1 MSAPTRTSA
10 PPGPP
15 AQAAA
20 APAPQANVTV
30 VLTTLLLAGLSFA
43 LLQTMVAPAIPS
55 IQAELG
61 ASTSAATWVLTG
73 FLVSASVCT
82 PIVGKLGDLYGK
94 GQVLVLVL
102 LVFAAGSVIAALAD
116 SIEVL
121 IAARLLQG
129 VAGGVFPLSFG
140 IIRDTFPPAKVPLGI
155 GIISATFGIGGGIGL
170 ALSGVIVDNF
180 GIHWLFLVGLL
191 AVPAAFVALR
201 AIPASP
207 TRERTRIDWAGAAL
221 LSLGLAALLIG
232 VSRANDWG
240 WTSGRALALMLG
252 GVVVLALWVAFELR
266 VHDPLVEMRVLRRRP
281 VFLTNLVGLLIGFS
295 MFSSF
300 LLVPLF
306 VQAPESTGYGFGAS
320 VTQAGLYMVPG
331 AVVMLVAGPLAGG
344 LAARFGARATLIVGC
359 AFTTLSF
366 LQLAVLHDSGLHIVL
381 SQALVGVGIAF
392 ALSSMAN
399 LVVDAV
405 EQRDVGVATGI
416 NTIMRTVG
424 GAFGGTIAV
433 AIVTAQTIGT
443 SPVPAESGFTEMFF
457 IAAGIGLLALIA
469 AIGIPLRGK
478 RAAPR
483 AAPLA
488 AQSR

>member
-1 MSAPTRTSA
+1 MSAPATRSPA
-10 PPGPP
+10 PRRPEV
-15 AQAAA
+15 
-20 APAPQANVTV
+20 APAALAAETNVTV
-30 VLTTLLLAGLSFA
+30 ILATLLLAGLAFA

-55 IQAELG
+55 IQVALG

-94 GQVLVLVL
+94 GRVLFVVL
-102 LVFAAGSVIAALAD
+102 LVFAAGSVIAALAE

-121 IAARLLQG
+121 IAARVLQG

-170 ALSGVIVDNF
+170 ALSGVIVDNL

-232 VSRANDWG
+232 VSRANEWG
-240 WTSGRALALMLG
+240 WTSGRAVALMLG
-252 GVVVLALWVAFELR
+252 GVAVLVAWVAFELR
-266 VHDPLVEMRVLRRRP
+266 VHEPLVEMRVLRRRP
-281 VFLTNLVGLLIGFS
+281 VLLTNLVGLLIGFA

-306 VQAPESTGYGFGAS
+306 VQAPERTGYGFGAT
-320 VTQAGLYMVPG
+320 VTEAGLYMVPG
-331 AVVMLVAGPLAGG
+331 ALVMLVAGPLAGW
-344 LAARFGARATLIVGC
+344 LAGRFGARATLIVGC
-359 AFTTLSF
+359 AFTTVSF
-366 LQLAVLHDSGLHIVL
+366 VSLAFLHDTGLHVVV
-381 SQALVGVGIAF
+381 SQALVGIGIAF
-392 ALSSMAN
+392 SFSSMAN

-405 EQRDVGVATGI
+405 PQRDVGVATGI

-433 AIVTAQTIGT
+433 AIVTAQTIGA
-443 SPVPAESGFTEMFF
+443 SGVPAESGFTETFLV
-457 IAAGIGLLALIA
+457 AAGVGLVALLAAIA
-469 AIGIPLRGK
+469 IPLAGRAGAAAS
-478 RAAPR
+478 AAP
-483 AAPLA
+483 AAA
-488 AQSR
+488 